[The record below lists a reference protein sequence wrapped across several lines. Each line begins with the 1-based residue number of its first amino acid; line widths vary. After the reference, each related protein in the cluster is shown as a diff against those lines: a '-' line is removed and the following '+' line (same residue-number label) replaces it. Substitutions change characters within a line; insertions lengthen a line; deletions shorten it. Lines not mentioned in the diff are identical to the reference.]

1 MKESIILAILIII
14 IYIFFISNK
23 SNLLLVQSN
32 ETKVYVREMYD
43 SNTSGMLLTELVNRM
58 YILRDYM
65 VNNKN
70 NYSEYIVY
78 IQLMGENFNRERTR
92 IYENNIDSN
101 YTSYSVNK
109 GEEIVFCL
117 RCKKTYKL
125 HTINILVYVAVHEM
139 AHTACPEVGHTILFN
154 KIFKFLLENAI
165 KLNIY
170 SYEDYSNY
178 PIIYCGMELHS
189 NILN

>member
-1 MKESIILAILIII
+1 MCDFFDGETYEPEVNTTPNIEFQINKFDEEEPLFQKCISIQNLFATSD
-14 IYIFFISNK
+14 YITKIK
-23 SNLLLVQSN
+23 SL
-32 ETKVYVREMYD
+32 
-43 SNTSGMLLTELVNRM
+43 
-58 YILRDYM
+58 
-65 VNNKN
+65 
-70 NYSEYIVY
+70 
-78 IQLMGENFNRERTR
+78 
-92 IYENNIDSN
+92 YENNIDSN